1 MGVVVDEIV
10 DIVEES
16 ISIRSRTSRPGI
28 LGSAVV
34 NGSVTDF
41 IDLHHLIEAVDQD
54 WFGGS
59 RDERAAGARVLV
71 AEGSSFSRGLMRNS
85 LEMAGFQVIEAGSTA
100 EILDKLKRE
109 SVDVMVSSLDLPGD
123 DPSALLASIRV
134 TPDLCGLPILGL
146 ANTAEETQPQPEQ
159 EYQFDDC
166 QLKFDG
172 DSMLRSV
179 ERLAAAMVAREPV
192 EQRG

>member
-1 MGVVVDEIV
+1 M
-10 DIVEES
+10 
-16 ISIRSRTSRPGI
+16 
-28 LGSAVV
+28 
-34 NGSVTDF
+34 
-41 IDLHHLIEAVDQD
+41 
-54 WFGGS
+54 
-59 RDERAAGARVLV
+59 
-71 AEGSSFSRGLMRNS
+71 
-85 LEMAGFQVIEAGSTA
+85 EMAGFQVIEAGSTA
-100 EILDKLKRE
+100 EVLDKLKQE

-123 DPSALLASIRV
+123 DPSDFLASIRV

-146 ANTAEETQPQPEQ
+146 ANTAEETHPQPGA

-179 ERLAAAMVAREPV
+179 EKLAAAVTNGQPV